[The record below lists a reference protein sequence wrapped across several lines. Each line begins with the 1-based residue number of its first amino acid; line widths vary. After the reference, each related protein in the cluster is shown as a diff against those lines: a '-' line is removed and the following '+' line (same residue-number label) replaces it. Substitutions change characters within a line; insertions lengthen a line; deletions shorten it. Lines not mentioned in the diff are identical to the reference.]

1 MWISIVVE
9 VLGFVR
15 LLILG
20 LILLMIYARQNLE
33 AKCMSYLRLLVV
45 VLNASLCHIDPI
57 FLTFR

>member
-20 LILLMIYARQNLE
+20 LILLRIYAMQNLE

>member
-20 LILLMIYARQNLE
+20 LILLRIYARQNLE